1 MARRQAVATSLY
13 VGGVSLYWCEGGL
26 SSGIQCGILNDEAR
40 KKTILLD
47 RTFRKYCSHVWTVNV
62 GMLCVALLNI
72 SRQDFQ
78 KLFFN
83 FFSWIAESSG
93 LSDLLNFA
101 LMSLLTNL
109 ISDKSSLFSFN
120 RFKTNFNALCEK
132 FLYFSWNSSVF
143 SGSMVPYVFEK

>member
-1 MARRQAVATSLY
+1 
-13 VGGVSLYWCEGGL
+13 
-26 SSGIQCGILNDEAR
+26 
-40 KKTILLD
+40 
-47 RTFRKYCSHVWTVNV
+47 
-62 GMLCVALLNI
+62 MLCVALLNI

-83 FFSWIAESSG
+83 FFSWIAGSSG

-120 RFKTNFNALCEK
+120 RFKTNFKALCEK
-132 FLYFSWNSSVF
+132 SLYFSWNSSVL
-143 SGSMVPYVFEK
+143 SGSIYLFIYLLISLKSKLLQ